1 MTRFGLACDEVCAK
15 MCPADYNDTDE
26 CRTLCS
32 LKLGCPAQNRA
43 YYYDLGTDD
52 LAEIECVDLS
62 VEACEAAILAA
73 ATHEEGAGVVLGPL
87 RDAAVGEACRAAFAR
102 DELSEDDDETARL
115 LYAGEAREMAKT
127 LIEHKNSKSARRFE
141 RLREELSSRTAGR
154 DL

>member
-1 MTRFGLACDEVCAK
+1 MCLEPSSYIIFFRVCSASLALPGFVAYAQGGHAQD
-15 MCPADYNDTDE
+15 PS
-26 CRTLCS
+26 LCKVRS
-32 LKLGCPAQNRA
+32 A
-43 YYYDLGTDD
+43 
-52 LAEIECVDLS
+52 IVSSILS
-62 VEACEAAILAA
+62 ESTFCILAA